1 MRRLFSFI
9 AMVFSILAVVFFT
22 LPSIQDPVLGIEFQ
36 GGYEVVY
43 NVTGEDGKELESY
56 DEVAELIANRIDIA
70 GVKNPQVSVESSGE
84 KTFIR
89 VCVTSKDTTELAEV
103 LTLIESDATITFTD
117 ASGNFLMDGSVLK
130 EENGA
135 MLSYEE
141 GRPIV
146 LLNIADPQL
155 FGEKTGSI
163 AGQNMIAWIGFEGPN
178 SETGYIGDYAAWQG
192 QGTPE
197 EQAYASRK
205 IIVNATVNE
214 AITSDTAQISG
225 SFSAEEATQI
235 GKLLSAG
242 SMPYE
247 ITRSDVFK
255 VDGAYGADAFQKS
268 LVAGLVGLIAIMIMM
283 IVIYKIPGLVSALS
297 LIFYTAAILVVFN
310 MIGGEYGPDTIAA
323 IVIGLGMA
331 VDACIILFERLTDEL
346 YKGRSV
352 KAAYEESTKKSLS
365 SILDSNITTIIA
377 ACALYFFGRRAV
389 KGFATMLLI
398 TTVFN
403 VVIMLLVTR
412 LLMFLLIKSGKLD
425 NKKKLLGV
433 NENYIPDINKGET
446 QTYFGRFSGVNFVKA
461 TKKVLIG
468 LGCVF
473 VLGLGFAGGHAIS
486 GAVSNSTDS
495 FLNFGLDFRAGAT
508 ASIQF
513 TNLEA
518 FDENENVQIFRD
530 IEELASKGDN
540 ESKAQAQELVIKL
553 LEENEFYEKEQMPT
567 NISVSSTWDAA
578 NECTQ
583 LDIKL
588 EFGNIVVEK
597 DGSVPSCLTN
607 FEENILVNY
616 TIEDVEDYADY
627 VSISQQV
634 SSPTLAK
641 ATVINALLSL
651 AVAFVL
657 IVLYISIR
665 FRFTYAIASLAALA
679 VDVCSMLAVF
689 AIFRLEVQV
698 EYVSAV
704 LAIIGYSINDTVVIF
719 DRVREIAK
727 ETNYGNLGEEGR
739 FNIVNK
745 ALQNCATRSFW
756 TTISTMLPVLAL
768 IFLGADATLEFSIA
782 MLIGLVSGIFSSLF
796 VAPSLWLVLEKRH
809 MLRLKKRDQEK
820 AERLLNKKNSGQ
832 PEELTVVGIND

>member
-1 MRRLFSFI
+1 MRKLFSFI
-9 AMVFSILAVVFFT
+9 AMVFSILAVVFFI
-22 LPSIQDPVLGIEFQ
+22 LPSIQNPVLGIEFQ

-70 GVKNPQVSVESSGE
+70 GVKNPQVSVETSGE
-84 KTFIR
+84 ETFIR
-89 VCVTSKDTTELAEV
+89 VCVTSKDTKELAEV

-117 ASGNFLMDGSVLK
+117 DSGNFLMDGSVLK

-135 MLSYEE
+135 MLSYED

-146 LLNIADPQL
+146 LLNIADTQL

-163 AGQNMIAWIGFEGPN
+163 AGKNMIAWIGFEGPN
-178 SETGYIGDYAAWQG
+178 AETGYIGDYAAYSG
-192 QGTPE
+192 QGTAE
-197 EQAYASRK
+197 EQAYAAKK

-214 AITSDTAQISG
+214 SITSDTAQITG
-225 SFSAEEATQI
+225 SFTAEEASQI

-255 VDGAYGADAFQKS
+255 VDGSYGADAFQKS
-268 LVAGLVGLIAIMIMM
+268 LVAGLVGLILIMIMM
-283 IVIYKIPGLVSALS
+283 IVIYKIPGLISSLS
-297 LIFYTAAILVVFN
+297 LVFYTSAILVVFN
-310 MIGGEYGPDTIAA
+310 LIGGEYGPDTIAA

-403 VVIMLLVTR
+403 VVIMLLITR
-412 LLMFLLIKSGKLD
+412 LLMFLLVKSGKLD
-425 NKKKLLGV
+425 NHKKLLGV
-433 NENYIPDINKGET
+433 NEEYIPDINKGET
-446 QTYFGRFSGVNFVKA
+446 QTYFGRFSKFNFVKV
-461 TKKVLIG
+461 TKKVAVA
-468 LGCVF
+468 LGCIF
-473 VLGLGFAGGHAIS
+473 ALGLGFAGGHAIN

-495 FLNFGLDFRAGAT
+495 FLNFGLDFKAGAT

-518 FDENENVQIFRD
+518 FDENENAQIFRD
-530 IEELASKGDN
+530 IEELASKSDN
-540 ESKAQAQELVIKL
+540 ESKQAAQNLVIQL
-553 LEENEFYEKEQMPT
+553 LEENEFYEKDQLPT
-567 NISVSSTWDAA
+567 NISVTSSWDST

-607 FEENILVNY
+607 FEENIKVNY
-616 TIEDVEDYADY
+616 TLEDIEDYEDF

-651 AVAFVL
+651 AVAFAL
-657 IVLYISIR
+657 IVVYISIR

-679 VDVCSMLAVF
+679 VDVLSMLAIF
-689 AIFRLEVQV
+689 AIFRFEVQV
-698 EYVSAV
+698 EFVSAV

-727 ETNYGNLGEEGR
+727 ETNYGNLDDEDRYG
-739 FNIVNK
+739 IVNK

-756 TTISTMLPVLAL
+756 TTMSTMLPVLAL
-768 IFLGADATLEFSIA
+768 IFIGADATLEFSVA

-796 VAPSLWLVLEKRH
+796 IAPTLWLILEKRH
-809 MLRLKKRDQEK
+809 MLRLKKREIEK
-820 AERLLNKKNSGQ
+820 AERLLTKKNSGQ
-832 PEELTVVGIND
+832 PEELIVVGIND